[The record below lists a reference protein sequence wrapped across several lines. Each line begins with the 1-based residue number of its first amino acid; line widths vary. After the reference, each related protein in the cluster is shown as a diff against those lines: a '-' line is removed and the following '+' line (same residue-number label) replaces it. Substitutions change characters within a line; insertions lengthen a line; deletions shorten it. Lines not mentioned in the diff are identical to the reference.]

1 MVNEA
6 AAREVLLV
14 RAVEMSASADELLSA
29 DDRGHAGRA
38 AAELVRW
45 QAADQAR
52 QATAEEFLARRAQLL
67 ATKLAERSPRAFR
80 ALRALNWRPWLG
92 VAIPLAAFAIGV
104 AAEHIADR
112 RHVNILA
119 FPLVGL
125 VAWNLAVYLWLA
137 FLGSKAL
144 VAGSRSPPG
153 WLHRAIAGARS
164 GLDARAAGALSGAF
178 SRFGLDWLER
188 SAPLV
193 AARAGRVLHLAAAML
208 ALGAIAGLFVRGLAF
223 EYRAGWESTF
233 LGAPAVHAI
242 LSFVL
247 GPAAKLTGI
256 ALPGVAEL
264 EALRWGGGATGENAG
279 RWIHLY
285 TVTVSLAVILPR
297 LALAAL
303 SRFREQS
310 LATRFPLPL
319 DEPYFRRVL
328 SGWRESPAHVR
339 VVPYAYTPGE
349 AAAEG
354 MRRVAAHLL
363 GDDARVHIGRPVAF
377 GEEDA
382 PAPAAD
388 TGARDPDL
396 VVALFNLAST
406 PETENHGVFLDRLA
420 PLARGRLAVIVDE
433 SPYRLRLGAQAGAGE
448 RIAQRRQAWTGLAAT
463 RELHAVFVDLE
474 APNLAAAARELDEP
488 LASAKASG

>member
-1 MVNEA
+1 MNES

-14 RAVEMSASADELLSA
+14 RAVETSASADELLSA
-29 DDRGHAGRA
+29 EDRGHAGRA

-80 ALRALNWRPWLG
+80 ALRALHWRPWLG
-92 VAIPLAAFAIGV
+92 VAVPLAAFAIGV
-104 AAEHIADR
+104 AVEHIADR

-137 FLGSKAL
+137 FSGSKAL
-144 VAGSRSPPG
+144 VAGSRPSPG
-153 WLHRAIAGARS
+153 WLHRTIAGARS
-164 GLDARAAGALSGAF
+164 GLDERSAGAMAGAF

-193 AARAGRVLHLAAAML
+193 AARAGRVLHLSAAML

-233 LGAPAVHAI
+233 LDAPAVHAI

-256 ALPGVAEL
+256 ALPGVTEL
-264 EALRWGGGATGENAG
+264 EALRWGGGTTGENAG
-279 RWIHLY
+279 RWIYLY

-297 LALAAL
+297 LLLAAL
-303 SRFREQS
+303 ARFREQR

-363 GDDARVHIGRPVAF
+363 GDDARVHLARPVAF

-382 PAPAAD
+382 PAPAAEA
-388 TGARDPDL
+388 GAPDPDL

-406 PETENHGVFLDRLA
+406 PETENHGVFLDRLV

-433 SPYRLRLGAQAGAGE
+433 SPYRLRLGAQAGADE
-448 RIAQRRQAWTGLAAT
+448 RITQRRQAWTGLAAT

-474 APNLAAAARELDEP
+474 APNLAAAARELDGP
-488 LASAKASG
+488 LASAKAAG

>member
-1 MVNEA
+1 MNEA
-6 AAREVLLV
+6 SAREVLLV
-14 RAVEMSASADELLSA
+14 RAVEMAASADATLSA
-29 DDRGHAGRA
+29 EDRGHAGRA

-45 QAADQAR
+45 QAADQGR

-80 ALRALNWRPWLG
+80 ALRAFQWRPWIGFALP
-92 VAIPLAAFAIGV
+92 VAAFAIG
-104 AAEHIADR
+104 AAVEHLADR
-112 RHVNILA
+112 QHVNILA

-137 FLGSKAL
+137 VRGAKAL
-144 VAGSRSPPG
+144 VTVSRPSAG
-153 WLHRAIAGARS
+153 WLHRTIAGARS
-164 GLDARAAGALSGAF
+164 ELDARAAGALTGAF
-178 SRFGLDWLER
+178 ARFGLDWLEQG
-188 SAPLV
+188 APLV
-193 AARAGRVLHLAAAML
+193 AARAGRVLHLSAAML
-208 ALGAIAGLFVRGLAF
+208 ALGALAGLFVRGLAF

-233 LGAPAVHAI
+233 LDAATVHAI
-242 LSFVL
+242 LSFIL
-247 GPAAKLTGI
+247 GPAERLTGV

-264 EALRWGGGATGENAG
+264 EALRWGAGATGENAG
-279 RWIHLY
+279 RWIYLY
-285 TVTVSLAVILPR
+285 TATVALAVIVPR
-297 LALAAL
+297 LALAAIA
-303 SRFREQS
+303 RMREQA
-310 LATRFPLPL
+310 LAARFPLPL

-349 AAAEG
+349 AASEG
-354 MRRVAAHLL
+354 LQRLAMHLL
-363 GDDARVHIGRPVAF
+363 GDDARVHLARPVAF

-388 TGARDPDL
+388 AGARDPDL

-406 PETENHGVFLDRLA
+406 PETENHGVFLDHLA

-433 SPYRLRLGAQAGAGE
+433 SPYRLRLGAQAGADE
-448 RIAQRRQAWTGLAAT
+448 RLAQRRQAWTGLAAT
-463 RELHAVFVDLE
+463 RDLHAVFVDLD

-488 LASAKASG
+488 LANAKASG

>member
-1 MVNEA
+1 MNES

-14 RAVEMSASADELLSA
+14 RAVELADGADATLSAS
-29 DDRGHAGRA
+29 DRGHAARA

-45 QAADQAR
+45 QAADQGR
-52 QATAEEFLARRAQLL
+52 RATAEEFLARRAQLL
-67 ATKLAERSPRAFR
+67 AAKLAERSPTAWH
-80 ALRALNWRPWLG
+80 ALRAFQWRPWIGIAL
-92 VAIPLAAFAIGV
+92 PLAAFAIG
-104 AAEHIADR
+104 AAMEHIADR

-119 FPLVGL
+119 FPLLGL

-137 FLGSKAL
+137 VHGLNGL
-144 VAGSRSPPG
+144 LTGSRASTG
-153 WLHRAIAGARS
+153 WLHRTLAGAR
-164 GLDARAAGALSGAF
+164 GELDVHSAGALAGAF
-178 SRFGLDWLER
+178 ARFGLDWLER

-193 AARAGRVLHLAAAML
+193 TARAGRVLHLSAAML
-208 ALGAIAGLFVRGLAF
+208 ALGALAGLFVRGLAF

-233 LGAPAVHAI
+233 LDAATVHAI

-247 GPAAKLTGI
+247 GPAEKLSGV

-264 EALRWGGGATGENAG
+264 ATLRWGDGATGENAG
-279 RWIHLY
+279 RWIYLY
-285 TVTVSLAVILPR
+285 TATVALAVIGPR
-297 LALAAL
+297 LLLTAIARMREQGLAA
-303 SRFREQS
+303 
-310 LATRFPLPL
+310 RFPLPL

-328 SGWRESPAHVR
+328 AGWRESPAQVR

-349 AAAEG
+349 AASEG
-354 MRRVAAHLL
+354 LQRLAMHLL
-363 GDDARVHIGRPVAF
+363 GDDARVYLARPVAF

-388 TGARDPDL
+388 ARAQDPDL

-406 PETENHGVFLDRLA
+406 PETENHGVFLDHLA

-433 SPYRLRLGAQAGAGE
+433 SPYRRRLGAQAGADE

-463 RELHAVFVDLE
+463 RDLHALFVDLE
-474 APNLAAAARELDEP
+474 SPDLVAAARELDEP
-488 LASAKASG
+488 LAKAKASG

>member
-1 MVNEA
+1 MVNES

-14 RAVEMSASADELLSA
+14 RAVEMSANADEVLSA
-29 DDRGHAGRA
+29 DDRGHAARA

-45 QAADQAR
+45 QAADQKR

-67 ATKLAERSPRAFR
+67 ATKLAGRSPKAFR
-80 ALRALNWRPWLG
+80 ALRALHWRPWVG
-92 VAIPLAAFAIGV
+92 VAVPLAAFATGV
-104 AAEHIADR
+104 AVEHLADR

-137 FLGSKAL
+137 LRGSKAL
-144 VAGSRSPPG
+144 FAGAHSSPG
-153 WLHRAIAGARS
+153 WLHRTIAGAR
-164 GLDARAAGALSGAF
+164 GELDARAAGALAVPLA
-178 SRFGLDWLER
+178 RFGLDWLER
-188 SAPLV
+188 SSPLV

-233 LGAPAVHAI
+233 LDAPAVHAI

-264 EALRWGGGATGENAG
+264 EALRWVPGATGENAG

-297 LALAAL
+297 LVLAAL
-303 SRFREQS
+303 ARLREQR
-310 LATRFPLPL
+310 LAARFPLPL

-349 AAAEG
+349 SAAEG
-354 MRRVAAHLL
+354 LRRLAAHLL
-363 GDDARVHIGRPVAF
+363 GDDARVHLARPVAF

-382 PAPAAD
+382 PEPVAES
-388 TGARDPDL
+388 GARAPDL

-420 PLARGRLAVIVDE
+420 PAARGRLAVVVDE

-474 APNLAAAARELDEP
+474 APDLAAAARELDEP
-488 LASAKASG
+488 LAKAKAQS